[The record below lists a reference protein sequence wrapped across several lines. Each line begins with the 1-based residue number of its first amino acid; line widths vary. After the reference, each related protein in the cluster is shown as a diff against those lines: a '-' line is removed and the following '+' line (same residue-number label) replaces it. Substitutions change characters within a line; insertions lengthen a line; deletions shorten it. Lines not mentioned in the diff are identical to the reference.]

1 MSRFVQRKDN
11 EDWEVY
17 SKVPFKIACC
27 DCGLVH
33 TFALVAGKK
42 GTPISIAANE
52 TGEPRGSGGG
62 IRKRIPSH
70 DPCRTP

>member
-42 GTPISIAANE
+42 GTPISIAAQRDRRS
-52 TGEPRGSGGG
+52 TGQRRRHQKKKTKP
-62 IRKRIPSH
+62 
-70 DPCRTP
+70 